1 MVNTLSSVLLL
12 KMDLIKY
19 IHYINIIVWFLIP
32 IRQFKTRLFLF
43 FLILALVD
51 PFLLGIYQ
59 FVQINSIL
67 YYLFCAIILLYPTL
81 FEIKKSIRIILIV
94 FFLIL
99 SFISV
104 QFSIIDAILIQII
117 IHLMIFI
124 FFLNLLVIYYSR
136 NRQVL
141 FFHLILVIY
150 QFSVLLKFYVYYSKT
165 EIGEIYFFATTAFEI
180 LIGLFFILF
189 NENNSPKFSI

>member
-1 MVNTLSSVLLL
+1 MG
-12 KMDLIKY
+12 LINY
-19 IHYINIIVWFLIP
+19 IHYITIIVWLLIP
-32 IRQFKTRLFLF
+32 IRQYTTRFFLF

-99 SFISV
+99 SFTML

-136 NRQVL
+136 NRQL
-141 FFHLILVIY
+141 LLFHLILVIY
-150 QFSVLLKFYVYYSKT
+150 QFSVLLKFFVYYSKA
-165 EIGEIYFFATTAFEI
+165 EFGEIYFFATTAFEI

-189 NENNSPKFSI
+189 NENNSPKFSL